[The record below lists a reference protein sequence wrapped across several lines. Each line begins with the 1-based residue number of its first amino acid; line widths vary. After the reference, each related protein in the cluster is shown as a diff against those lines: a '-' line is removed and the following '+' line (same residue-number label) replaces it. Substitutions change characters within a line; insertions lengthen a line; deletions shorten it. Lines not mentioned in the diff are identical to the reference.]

1 LGGLTFDA
9 PSGDLSGPSGATR
22 LAPQPASLLAL
33 LASRAGHVVSRD
45 EIREHLWPEGK
56 VEFEQGIAFAVRE
69 IRKRMEEVGGD
80 SGLLETIPKRGL
92 RLLGGETA
100 GVVTAG
106 SRGEASG
113 GAAAAQSPGRAA
125 LLAGGALLLAVG
137 LMALR
142 SVVAGAPVLAVFPH
156 AAGEDG
162 ASARVAAA
170 LTTELTT
177 VLTDVFEGR
186 LGVVGPTGTSAIG
199 GPDDTGAARERLG
212 ACLVMSGSVR
222 MVDSDRVVVF
232 TQIVRT
238 SDRVHVWAVQDTVA
252 SERAGAAAVAT
263 IVEGTERSLDGC

>member
-9 PSGDLSGPSGATR
+9 PSGDLSGPAGATR

-45 EIREHLWPEGK
+45 EVREHLWPEGK

-80 SGLLETIPKRGL
+80 SGLLETIPKRGF
-92 RLLGGETA
+92 RLLEGENA
-100 GVVTAG
+100 AVVTAG
-106 SRGEASG
+106 SRGAASG
-113 GAAAAQSPGRAA
+113 GAAAQSPGRAA

-186 LGVVGPTGTSAIG
+186 LGVVGPNGTSAIG
-199 GPDDTGAARERLG
+199 VPDDTGAARELLG

-252 SERAGAAAVAT
+252 SERAAAAAVAT